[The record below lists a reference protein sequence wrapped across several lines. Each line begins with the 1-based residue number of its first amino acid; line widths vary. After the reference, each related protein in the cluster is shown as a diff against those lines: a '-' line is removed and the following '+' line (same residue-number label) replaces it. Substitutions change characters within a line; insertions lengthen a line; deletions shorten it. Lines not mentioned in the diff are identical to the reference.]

1 MFFVT
6 FIWLWSGERISSVQS
21 GAIGKILATPPLFLR
36 GSCSQV
42 NTAMSGTVD
51 RPPKVQRSSE
61 KALRCGLRAA
71 VLIAAANLV

>member
-1 MFFVT
+1 M
-6 FIWLWSGERISSVQS
+6 
-21 GAIGKILATPPLFLR
+21 
-36 GSCSQV
+36 